1 MAMNVRGVDFIYY
14 EVSDIAKSKSFYGET
29 LGFKVSSESEG
40 QWIEF
45 DLGNVTLGIGS
56 YSQGGVGGSMA
67 ALAVESVPAALEEL
81 KAKGVPVTMGL
92 EDFPGC
98 SMAVIT
104 DPDGNKLMLHARKD
118 GSCG

>member
-1 MAMNVRGVDFIYY
+1 MNVRGVDFIYY
-14 EVSDIAKSKSFYGET
+14 EVLDIGKSKSFYSDT
-29 LGFKVSSESEG
+29 LGLKVSSESEG

-67 ALAVESVPAALEEL
+67 ALAVDNVSTAVEEL
-81 KAKGVPVTMGL
+81 KERGVPVTMGP

-98 SMAVIT
+98 TMAVIT

>member
-1 MAMNVRGVDFIYY
+1 MNVRGVDFIYY
-14 EVSDIAKSKSFYGET
+14 EVSDIAKSKSFYCDI
-29 LGFKVSSESEG
+29 LGLKVSSESED

-56 YSQGGVGGSMA
+56 YSQGGAGGSMA
-67 ALAVESVPAALEEL
+67 AFAVDNVSAAVEEL
-81 KAKGVPVTMGL
+81 KSKNVPVTMDP

-104 DPDGNKLMLHARKD
+104 DPDGNKLMLHTRKD
-118 GSCG
+118 GTTC